1 MKLEHAAGRDARPPT
16 HALRTRTHPARA
28 AARPTEGRDR
38 AEVRI
43 THPERVIDAST
54 GITKGELAAY
64 FERSAA
70 LLLWHLADRPV
81 ALLRAPHGLDGERF
95 FQKHAPAGRIAG
107 ARQLPASLD
116 AGHERLLALDSP
128 RALMGAAQMN
138 TVELH
143 TWNAQAHDIEHPDRL
158 ILDLDPGEGVD
169 GRQLREAARL
179 AHELLRSLELR
190 VFLKTS
196 GGRGLHL
203 VVPLA
208 PRHDW
213 ERVRRFSQALAQ
225 RLVDEAPQCFV
236 GRSGASHRV
245 GRIFVDVLRN
255 ARGAT
260 TVAAFSPRARPGLP
274 VSQPLAW
281 DELGTLELRHQADVR
296 TSLARL
302 EEAQAAWAGY
312 RRVRQGLARA
322 ERLI

>member
-1 MKLEHAAGRDARPPT
+1 SPRDRGRTDAGRPPRARCPKPPRRSFRRPGSGAANATTSNSVHSWRFSSSVRSPARGRGRERAHIAAPRHRPCRLECMKLEHAAGRDSRPPT

-179 AHELLRSLELR
+179 AHELLRSLDL
-190 VFLKTS
+190 
-196 GGRGLHL
+196 
-203 VVPLA
+203 
-208 PRHDW
+208 
-213 ERVRRFSQALAQ
+213 
-225 RLVDEAPQCFV
+225 
-236 GRSGASHRV
+236 
-245 GRIFVDVLRN
+245 
-255 ARGAT
+255 
-260 TVAAFSPRARPGLP
+260 
-274 VSQPLAW
+274 
-281 DELGTLELRHQADVR
+281 
-296 TSLARL
+296 
-302 EEAQAAWAGY
+302 
-312 RRVRQGLARA
+312 
-322 ERLI
+322 